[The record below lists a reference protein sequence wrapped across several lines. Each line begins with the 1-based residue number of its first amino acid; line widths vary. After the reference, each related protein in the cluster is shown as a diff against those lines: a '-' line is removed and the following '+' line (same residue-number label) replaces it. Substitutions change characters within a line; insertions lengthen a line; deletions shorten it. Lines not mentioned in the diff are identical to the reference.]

1 MASDHD
7 SDAQSGAVEALA
19 ATIAQG
25 GSTVAIRT
33 PRVGGVVDGVAW
45 VGGSNLPGEEN
56 EEPDDILC
64 FRPHTFREMQRQHDE
79 LKKGL
84 ENERRLEIG
93 NKDKVSVG
101 LTMWIT
107 WLKMILVTRGMDT
120 VFLVC
125 DVDEDEETCS
135 NQVSL
140 LDNWGKLTKNKLKLW
155 IDALQGDFGKNMTS

>member
-1 MASDHD
+1 
-7 SDAQSGAVEALA
+7 
-19 ATIAQG
+19 
-25 GSTVAIRT
+25 
-33 PRVGGVVDGVAW
+33 
-45 VGGSNLPGEEN
+45 
-56 EEPDDILC
+56 
-64 FRPHTFREMQRQHDE
+64 MQRQHDE
-79 LKKGL
+79 LKKGF
-84 ENERRLEIG
+84 ENEHRLEIG

-155 IDALQGDFGKNMTS
+155 IDALQGDFGDNMTR